1 MLQSTRLQRVVHY
14 SVTKQQQFR
23 ACVHLAYLEV
33 KIKEVTVLLSLN
45 EILPTIL
52 FPRNHTVDSTP

>member
-14 SVTKQQQFR
+14 LVTKQQFR
-23 ACVHLAYLEV
+23 ACVHLAYVEV

-45 EILPTIL
+45 EIWPTIL